1 MNKFL
6 TRIIAYRKAKGLTQ
20 KQMADKLGIG
30 QVAYSQIET
39 EKTELTLSRL
49 ISISRVLEVN
59 PVTLLW
65 PDFKEIE
72 FFQGLQDENSR
83 LKKNNDLLIKAIED
97 KERLLGLILQMY
109 PDTRTIFEANKALN
123 QIRGLGYENQIK
135 GSEML

>member
-1 MNKFL
+1 MNKFI
-6 TRIIAYRKAKGLTQ
+6 TRIIEYRKAKGLTQ
-20 KQMADKLGIG
+20 KQMADKIGIG

-59 PVTLLW
+59 AVTLLW

-109 PDTRTIFEANKALN
+109 PDTKTILEANKALN
-123 QIRGLGYENQIK
+123 QIRGLESDYQD
-135 GSEML
+135 